1 MDVAAGSSGRQKEFR
16 PIIMKSHQFSPFM
29 FIEELSTSF
38 SIPSEP
44 DLIPMIA
51 SYVGGLFENSINT
64 ELSRSVELVMDEAL
78 SNAIFHGNLEVSS
91 IIKEGNF
98 SEFYEVA
105 KRRSAQAPYCLRRTH
120 VSLSFIKGRL
130 EIKVRDE
137 GNGFNWKQIAD
148 FKKEDSGCIFGR
160 GLRIIHAMTSKMEFN
175 DPGNEIILVFEGI
188 KLCGAQNTEKS
199 KQDKAKM

>member
-1 MDVAAGSSGRQKEFR
+1 MDMDVAAGSSGRQKEVR
-16 PIIMKSHQFSPFM
+16 PVKMKLQQFSPFT
-29 FIEELSTSF
+29 FIEELHTCF

-44 DLIPMIA
+44 DLIPSIA
-51 SYVGGLFENSINT
+51 SYAGGLFENAINT
-64 ELSRSVELVMDEAL
+64 EISRSVELVMDEAL

-98 SEFYEVA
+98 SDFYEVA
-105 KRRSAQAPYCLRRTH
+105 KRRSAKAPYCLRKTH

-137 GNGFNWKQIAD
+137 GHGFDWRKIAD
-148 FKKEDSGCIFGR
+148 FKKGDSGNIFGR

-175 DPGNEIILVFEGI
+175 DSGTEITMVFNGI
-188 KLCGAQNTEKS
+188 NLCGANETLGY
-199 KQDKAKM
+199 KQV